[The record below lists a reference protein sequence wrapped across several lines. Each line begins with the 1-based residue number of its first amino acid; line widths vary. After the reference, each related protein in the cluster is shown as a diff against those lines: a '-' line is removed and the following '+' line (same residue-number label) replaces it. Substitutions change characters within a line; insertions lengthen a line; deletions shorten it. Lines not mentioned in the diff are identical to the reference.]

1 MVALEGFP
9 RIGASPQND
18 PRAFPDVVGP
28 APSYGRD
35 TNREEDGMHSKGP
48 VRIAIAACMLVV
60 ALAACSSA
68 DAGSGPAAA
77 EALVGSVAPPL
88 TGADLTGDGRIDLRS
103 MTGKPTVVAFWLYAC
118 PHCIESIPA
127 LQHAWDQAAPDANI
141 LTVGMDYDDP
151 STVDP
156 VKGYGSP
163 QEFVATTGLT
173 LPTLAAKWSREE
185 TTWKL
190 EQTPTVFVLDA
201 NHVVRNVFVGPTDP
215 SAILDAVQACS
226 SGCAGAE
233 TVRATSPRSP

>member
-1 MVALEGFP
+1 MWP
-9 RIGASPQND
+9 
-18 PRAFPDVVGP
+18 VV
-28 APSYGRD
+28 APSYGCDIDRK
-35 TNREEDGMHSKGP
+35 EDEMRSKGW
-48 VRIAIAACMLVV
+48 VRFAVAACV
-60 ALAACSSA
+60 LAAGLSACSPGDGQA
-68 DAGSGPAAA
+68 GPAAA
-77 EALVGSVAPPL
+77 ESLVGSVAPAL
-88 TGADLTGDGRIDLRS
+88 SGAALMGDGRIDLRS

-127 LQHAWDQAAPDANI
+127 LQQAWDQAAPDANI
-141 LTVGMDYDDP
+141 LTVGMAYDDP
-151 STVDP
+151 STVDL

-173 LPTLAAKWSREE
+173 LPSLAAKWSSEE

-215 SAILDAVQACS
+215 SAILDALETCS

-233 TVRATSPRSP
+233 TVRATSSPSP